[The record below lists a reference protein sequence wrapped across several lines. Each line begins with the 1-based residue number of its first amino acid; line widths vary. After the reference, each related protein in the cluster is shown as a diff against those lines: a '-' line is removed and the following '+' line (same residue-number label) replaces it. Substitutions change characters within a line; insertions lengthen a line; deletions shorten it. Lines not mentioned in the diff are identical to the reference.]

1 MVFLLV
7 HPPGHDGPAVAGD
20 PDDLALHAGVQFA
33 AQPVVRGRR
42 RLGRSAGSG
51 RERSATRRHR
61 RGHLTLSPGAGS
73 TIVAVSKNGLFIGDV
88 AKHSGASR
96 KALRLYD
103 AAGILAP
110 PRRTAAG
117 YRVYGSEALELL
129 AFIRQ
134 AQRLGFTLEEG
145 IQEIVSIQ
153 RPAPAVPPRSHSGAP
168 EAS

>member
-1 MVFLLV
+1 M
-7 HPPGHDGPAVAGD
+7 
-20 PDDLALHAGVQFA
+20 
-33 AQPVVRGRR
+33 
-42 RLGRSAGSG
+42 
-51 RERSATRRHR
+51 
-61 RGHLTLSPGAGS
+61 
-73 TIVAVSKNGLFIGDV
+73 SKNGLFIGDV

-134 AQRLGFTLEEG
+134 AQRLGFTLEE
-145 IQEIVSIQ
+145 IKEIVSIQ
-153 RPAPAVPPRSHSGAP
+153 RSGSRRAPAFTLWCSGSGLTWIDDFSIWPTCGSAWTRCYEAGGRDAERPPCAFTSNSR
-168 EAS
+168 